1 MQIYLAVTPAEAQ
14 EASRFRCSLAH
25 VAYCIGPDSTLLRQ
39 NLLLQTRGGLLSVT
53 DRGAPFIASPERLSA
68 AALRECGRRSYG
80 GVLLDFEQPPA
91 PDRLAFAET
100 LARRLSPRPVYV
112 PESYAAASG
121 AIPLI
126 CTAISGGN
134 FVQRLQ
140 EAAAG
145 RDRAYADGDILYL
158 GGEAYRLRVL
168 LGTKESVEPIGRVLV
183 VTQKEPADKDRRK
196 RMVEKYL
203 TKRCR
208 ERIETLC
215 RSLYPEFEKLGVA
228 WPKIRIRS
236 MVSRWGSCQPV
247 RGVLTF
253 ARQLVEVPEGCA
265 EYVVAHEFAHFIHP
279 DHSPRFHEFMTR
291 LMPDWKQRKQLLN
304 SRAWVTPEK

>member
-1 MQIYLAVTPAEAQ
+1 MKKYIELNGKTVEYDLQIKDVK
-14 EASRFRCSLAH
+14 R
-25 VAYCIGPDSTLLRQ
+25 INLRVHRDGKVCVSA
-39 NLLLQTRGGLLSVT
+39 NLW
-53 DRGAPFIASPERLSA
+53 
-68 AALRECGRRSYG
+68 
-80 GVLLDFEQPPA
+80 
-91 PDRLAFAET
+91 
-100 LARRLSPRPVYV
+100 V
-112 PESYAAASG
+112 PESHIDAFLRENAAFILQNMERG
-121 AIPLI
+121 
-126 CTAISGGN
+126 
-134 FVQRLQ
+134 QRMK
-140 EAAAG
+140 EAGDGMAAG

-265 EYVVAHEFAHFIHP
+265 EYVVVHEFAHFIHP
-279 DHSPRFHEFMTR
+279 DHSPRFHEFMTK

>member
-1 MQIYLAVTPAEAQ
+1 MKKYIELNGKTVEYDLQIKDVK
-14 EASRFRCSLAH
+14 R
-25 VAYCIGPDSTLLRQ
+25 INLRVHRDGKVCVSA
-39 NLLLQTRGGLLSVT
+39 NLW
-53 DRGAPFIASPERLSA
+53 
-68 AALRECGRRSYG
+68 
-80 GVLLDFEQPPA
+80 
-91 PDRLAFAET
+91 
-100 LARRLSPRPVYV
+100 V
-112 PESYAAASG
+112 PESHIDAFLRENADCILQNMERG
-121 AIPLI
+121 
-126 CTAISGGN
+126 
-134 FVQRLQ
+134 QRMK
-140 EAAAG
+140 EAGDGMAAG

-265 EYVVAHEFAHFIHP
+265 EYVVVHEFAHFIHP
-279 DHSPRFHEFMTR
+279 DHSPRFHEFMTK

>member
-1 MQIYLAVTPAEAQ
+1 MKKYIELNGKTVEYDLQIKDVK
-14 EASRFRCSLAH
+14 R
-25 VAYCIGPDSTLLRQ
+25 INLRVHRDGKVCVSA
-39 NLLLQTRGGLLSVT
+39 NLW
-53 DRGAPFIASPERLSA
+53 
-68 AALRECGRRSYG
+68 
-80 GVLLDFEQPPA
+80 
-91 PDRLAFAET
+91 
-100 LARRLSPRPVYV
+100 V
-112 PESYAAASG
+112 PESHIDAFLRENADFILQNMERG
-121 AIPLI
+121 
-126 CTAISGGN
+126 
-134 FVQRLQ
+134 QRMK
-140 EAAAG
+140 EAGDGMAAG

-203 TKRCR
+203 TKQCR

>member
-1 MQIYLAVTPAEAQ
+1 MKKYIELNEKTIEYDLQIKDVK
-14 EASRFRCSLAH
+14 R
-25 VAYCIGPDSTLLRQ
+25 INLRVH
-39 NLLLQTRGGLLSVT
+39 RDGKVCV
-53 DRGAPFIASPERLSA
+53 SA
-68 AALRECGRRSYG
+68 NRW
-80 GVLLDFEQPPA
+80 
-91 PDRLAFAET
+91 
-100 LARRLSPRPVYV
+100 V
-112 PESYAAASG
+112 PESHIDAFLRENADFILQNMERG
-121 AIPLI
+121 
-126 CTAISGGN
+126 
-134 FVQRLQ
+134 QRMK
-140 EAAAG
+140 EAGDGMAAG